1 VVVSR
6 DKYLIEDPSYE
17 QLMRRFYDEGW
28 TDGMPFVLPTPTL
41 VEEILDSLG
50 RDPDEVIGIIG
61 PSNGAATLRLAVVNA
76 VMAGCTTA
84 LFPFVEAALRAMLE
98 PAHNLG
104 GVTCTTHMCVPL
116 VIVNGPQRLPLGFIT
131 QDGLFG
137 NGSRANGAVGR
148 ALRLIIWNIGK
159 ARPGAEDKSTLSH
172 PGEWAFC
179 IAEDEENS
187 PWEPLCVERGLS
199 AGDAVTVFACEGPHS
214 VIAQGGPKVM
224 LDQIAAHAAARGSN
238 NAECRYGRGE
248 MLIVVNA
255 AQANELARAG
265 WSKGDVKR
273 YIWEHTTWQVRDL
286 LSDYDKNAA
295 VRNGFVG
302 QGKAYTDWG
311 DPNAVVPITAQP
323 DDLLVV
329 VGGGHDIFAAV
340 CPSWG
345 PFGGFAVSKPVL

>member
-1 VVVSR
+1 
-6 DKYLIEDPSYE
+6 
-17 QLMRRFYDEGW
+17 
-28 TDGMPFVLPTPTL
+28 
-41 VEEILDSLG
+41 
-50 RDPDEVIGIIG
+50 
-61 PSNGAATLRLAVVNA
+61 
-76 VMAGCTTA
+76 
-84 LFPFVEAALRAMLE
+84 
-98 PAHNLG
+98 
-104 GVTCTTHMCVPL
+104 MCVPL

-148 ALRLIIWNIGK
+148 AVRLIIWNVGK

-179 IAEDEENS
+179 IAEDEESS
-187 PWEPLCVERGLS
+187 PWEPLHIERGLC

-214 VIAQGGPKVM
+214 VIAQGAPEVI
-224 LDQIAAHAAARGSN
+224 LDQISAHAAARGSN

-248 MLIVVNA
+248 MLIVLNA
-255 AQANELARAG
+255 AQANELANAG
-265 WSKGDVKR
+265 WSKADVKR
-273 YIWEHTTWQVRDL
+273 YIWEHTTWRVKDL
-286 LSDYDKNAA
+286 LSDYDKNVA
-295 VRNGFVG
+295 VRNGFLE

-311 DPNAVVPITAQP
+311 DPNAIVPITAQA